1 MKTILD
7 KHFET
12 HNFDNIPEMDDFPKI
27 DWQDLFQS
35 MVNYMF
41 KFENKAEIE
50 EEQDFFNKL
59 FSNQEKQYNPYEDF
73 Y

>member
-1 MKTILD
+1 
-7 KHFET
+7 
-12 HNFDNIPEMDDFPKI
+12 MDDFPKI

-59 FSNQEKQYNPYEDF
+59 FSNQEKQ
-73 Y
+73 

>member
-1 MKTILD
+1 
-7 KHFET
+7 
-12 HNFDNIPEMDDFPKI
+12 MDDFPKI